1 MLHDWQ
7 LHVCGT
13 IYAAGMASAW
23 LIGQAVPE
31 APKTANEWVAIT
43 SVLGS
48 LGFSIWFGWYTTTK
62 TIPDMRKEHTD
73 AMAGFVVSM
82 KDMAATFA
90 TELREERQQNAGQI
104 NRLEVAIDGLT
115 EQLRNRP

>member
-7 LHVCGT
+7 LHLCGT
-13 IYAAGMASAW
+13 VYAAGMASAW
-23 LIGQAVPE
+23 LVAQVIPAAPE
-31 APKTANEWVAIT
+31 STGDWAAIV

-62 TIPDMRKEHTD
+62 TLPDMRREHVD
-73 AMAGFVVSM
+73 SL
-82 KDMAATFA
+82 KDMTATFA
-90 TELREERQQNAGQI
+90 AELREERQHNASQI
-104 NRLEVAIDGLT
+104 DRLEVAIDGLT